1 MISEK
6 SYVLLKLTKRAQ
18 QSQTIHGASP
28 TYHKK
33 LIILEIYQVNIKV
46 VMKLGTRKIFWL
58 YCFWVIPMIQNV
70 SVVSSSI
77 NKGGKMKEVRI
88 CRKFLCL
95 LWNLQYW
102 SIEHEVSRSKIKRL
116 WNFFDSFLM
125 SLQFCSVFFW
135 FMLPKVGKYDP
146 FLYYL
151 SKIKKLDLLQQR
163 PQFLNAWEH
172 FFCNLRLNSRAREK
186 SIE

>member
-1 MISEK
+1 MT
-6 SYVLLKLTKRAQ
+6 KLC
-18 QSQTIHGASP
+18 
-28 TYHKK
+28 
-33 LIILEIYQVNIKV
+33 
-46 VMKLGTRKIFWL
+46 TRKIFWL

-135 FMLPKVGKYDP
+135 FMLPKVGKYDRD
-146 FLYYL
+146 FY
-151 SKIKKLDLLQQR
+151 STITKKLDLLQQR
-163 PQFLNAWEH
+163 PAGTIFKCLRTFLI
-172 FFCNLRLNSRAREK
+172 FFCNIRLTSRARKK
-186 SIE
+186 SIVFWRCHGHGL